1 MDEFRFSKK
10 ANATVTLKIC
20 DEVYEFNCSPTNYSF
35 IKKVAALSREAD
47 NILGKISGHKAG
59 SVEDWAE
66 QSEFLRQKEQEII
79 ETLLPGKWDELFKL
93 ANEDLLDMAELI
105 AFIAERINAKS
116 LEVRAEAI
124 KPAIPVNAPEI

>member
-1 MDEFRFSKK
+1 MDEFNFSKK
-10 ANATVTLKIC
+10 TNATVTLKIC
-20 DEVYEFNCSPTNYSF
+20 DDVYEFNCSPTNYSF
-35 IKKVAALSREAD
+35 IKKVAALSREAE
-47 NILGKISGHKAG
+47 NILNGMRGQNPSTVSA
-59 SVEDWAE
+59 WAE

-116 LEVRAEAI
+116 LESRAEVI
-124 KPAIPVNAPEI
+124 KPAIPENAPEI